1 MRSGGKR
8 WPPRV
13 KEVDDAE
20 VVNLGDQ
27 ARTVSGRAGPET
39 SREHGA
45 VQSAPRRRQHT
56 VDGSPT
62 SLGGRQ
68 IGDDVCLLEVHPDH
82 GVAGIAQS
90 LRDIVPHA

>member
-1 MRSGGKR
+1 MRSGGQR
-8 WPPRV
+8 RSPRV
-13 KEVDDAE
+13 KQVNDAE

-39 SREHGA
+39 GREHGA
-45 VQSAPRRRQHT
+45 VQSAPRRRQNT

-68 IGDDVCLLEVHPDH
+68 IRDDVCLLEVHSDH

-90 LRDIVPHA
+90 LRDLEPHA